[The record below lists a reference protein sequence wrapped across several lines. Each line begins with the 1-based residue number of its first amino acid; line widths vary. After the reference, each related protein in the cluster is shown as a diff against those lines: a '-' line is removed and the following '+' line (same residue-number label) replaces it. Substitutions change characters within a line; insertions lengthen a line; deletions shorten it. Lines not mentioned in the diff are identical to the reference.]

1 MTDAA
6 KYLNISRAGLWYF
19 LNKTVK
25 SGDVTIK
32 GYTITKLEVSN
43 LGDPLQNKNK
53 NSKKIKVI
61 DLVLRTNVETIY
73 PSFTLAAQ
81 ALGVKPSSLS
91 GYFLKKRINPFKKR
105 YTLSLV

>member
-19 LNKTVK
+19 FNKTVK
-25 SGDVTIK
+25 SGNVTIK
-32 GYTITKLEVSN
+32 GYTISKLEVSN
-43 LGDPLQNKNK
+43 LGDPLQNENK
-53 NSKKIKVI
+53 NTKKIKVI
-61 DLVLRTNVETIY
+61 DLETNEETIY

-91 GYFLKKRINPFKKR
+91 GYFFKKRTNPFKKR
-105 YTLSLV
+105 YSLSLV